1 MSASTPK
8 LLPVGLLRL
17 ASLLLLVALS
27 LSACEVPLGGGPA
40 TPTATPTP
48 SPTPLPP
55 TPTPIPLAATVNGE
69 GITAAEFEAELA
81 RFQSAQTALGN
92 NVSLEEATQRVM
104 GDLID
109 QLLLAQGAHA
119 EGFGVEDAM
128 LQNRI
133 ARLSEQAGGADKL
146 AAWEAQHGFT
156 DESFRLAF
164 GRQIAAAWMRDK
176 IIAGVPNTAEQVHV
190 RQILFYNGWEVAN
203 HNADT
208 AQKVLDQLKSGAD
221 FNTLAAQYD
230 PATQGELG
238 WFPRGYLLQPQIEAA
253 AFALQPGQTSGVIQ
267 TTLGY
272 HILMLLERD
281 PNRMLSPDARLTLQ
295 NQALENWLQEQRA
308 KSTITLAP

>member
-27 LSACEVPLGGGPA
+27 LPACGPA
-40 TPTATPTP
+40 TPTATSTP

-109 QLLLAQGAHA
+109 QLLLAQGAQA
-119 EGFGVEDAM
+119 EGFSVEDAM

-156 DESFRLAF
+156 DESFRLAL
-164 GRQIAAAWMRDK
+164 GRQLAAAWMRDK

-190 RQILFYNGWEVAN
+190 RQILFY
-203 HNADT
+203 NADT

-238 WFPRGYLLQPQIEAA
+238 WFTRGYLLQPQIEAA
-253 AFALQPGQTSGVIQ
+253 AFALQIGQTSDVIQ

>member
-8 LLPVGLLRL
+8 LLL

-27 LSACEVPLGGGPA
+27 LSACGPA

-55 TPTPIPLAATVNGE
+55 TPTPILLAATVNG
-69 GITAAEFEAELA
+69 GSITAAEFEAELA

-109 QLLLAQGAHA
+109 QLLLAQGAQV
-119 EGFGVEDAM
+119 EGFSVEDAM

-146 AAWEAQHGFT
+146 AAWEAQHAFT
-156 DESFRLAF
+156 DESFRLALR
-164 GRQIAAAWMRDK
+164 RQIAAAWMRDK
-176 IIAGVPNTAEQVHV
+176 IIAAVSNTAEQVHV
-190 RQILFYNGWEVAN
+190 RQILFYN
-203 HNADT
+203 ADT
-208 AQKVLDQLKSGAD
+208 TQKVLDQLKSGAD

-253 AFALQPGQTSGVIQ
+253 AFALQPGQTSDVIQ

>member
-8 LLPVGLLRL
+8 LLPSRPTRL

-27 LSACEVPLGGGPA
+27 LSTCGPA
-40 TPTATPTP
+40 TPTAMPTP

-92 NVSLEEATQRVM
+92 KLSLEEATQRVM

-109 QLLLAQGAHA
+109 QLLLTQSAQA
-119 EGFGVEDAM
+119 EGFSVEDAM
-128 LQNRI
+128 LQDRI
-133 ARLSEQAGGADKL
+133 ARLAEQAGGADKL
-146 AAWEAQHGFT
+146 ADWQAQHGYT
-156 DESFRLAF
+156 DESFRLAL
-164 GRQIAAAWMRDK
+164 GRQINAAWMRDK

-190 RQILFYNGWEVAN
+190 RQILFYN
-203 HNADT
+203 ADT
-208 AQKVLDQLKSGAD
+208 TQKVLDQLKSGAD

-230 PATQGELG
+230 PVTQGELG

-253 AFALQPGQTSGVIQ
+253 AFALQPGQTSDVIQ

-295 NQALENWLQEQRA
+295 NQALENWLQEQRT

>member
-1 MSASTPK
+1 MTASTLK

-17 ASLLLLVALS
+17 ASLLLLVTLS
-27 LSACEVPLGGGPA
+27 LSACGPA

-55 TPTPIPLAATVNGE
+55 TPTPIPLAASVNGE

-81 RFQSAQTALGN
+81 RFQFAQTALGN

-104 GDLID
+104 GDMID
-109 QLLLAQGAHA
+109 QMLLAQVAQA
-119 EGFGVEDAM
+119 EGFGVDDVT

-133 ARLSEQAGGADKL
+133 TSLAEQVGGADKL
-146 AAWEAQHGFT
+146 ADWQAQHGYT
-156 DESFRLAF
+156 DESFRLAL
-164 GRQIAAAWMRDK
+164 GRQINAAWMRDK

-190 RQILFYNGWEVAN
+190 RQILFYNGWEAAN

-208 AQKVLDQLKSGAD
+208 ARKVLDQLKSGAD

-253 AFALQPGQTSGVIQ
+253 AFALQPGQSSDVIQ

-281 PNRMLSPDARLTLQ
+281 PNRILSPDARLTLQ
-295 NQALENWLQEQRA
+295 NQALENWLEEQRA

>member
-1 MSASTPK
+1 MSASTLK
-8 LLPVGLLRL
+8 HFLACIILLT
-17 ASLLLLVALS
+17 ALT
-27 LSACEVPLGGGPA
+27 LSTCGPA

-48 SPTPLPP
+48 PPTPLPP
-55 TPTPIPLAATVNGE
+55 TPTPIPLAATINGE

-109 QLLLAQGAHA
+109 QLLLAQGAQA

-156 DESFRLAF
+156 DESFRLALR
-164 GRQIAAAWMRDK
+164 RQIAAAWMRDK

-190 RQILFYNGWEVAN
+190 RQILFYN
-203 HNADT
+203 ADA

-253 AFALQPGQTSGVIQ
+253 AFALQPGQTSDVIQ

>member
-40 TPTATPTP
+40 TPTAMPTP

-104 GDLID
+104 GDLIN
-109 QLLLAQGAHA
+109 QLLLAQGAQA

-156 DESFRLAF
+156 DESFRLAL

-176 IIAGVPNTAEQVHV
+176 IIATVPNTAEQVHV
-190 RQILFYNGWEVAN
+190 RQILFY
-203 HNADT
+203 NADT

-253 AFALQPGQTSGVIQ
+253 AFALQPGQTSDVIQ

>member
-1 MSASTPK
+1 MK
-8 LLPVGLLRL
+8 HFL
-17 ASLLLLVALS
+17 ASIILITALT
-27 LSACEVPLGGGPA
+27 LSSCGVPLGGGPA

-55 TPTPIPLAATVNGE
+55 TPTPIPMAAIVNGE
-69 GITAAEFEAELA
+69 GITASEFEAELA
-81 RFQSAQTALGN
+81 RFQFAQTALGN

-104 GDLID
+104 GDMID
-109 QLLLAQGAHA
+109 QLLLAQGAQA
-119 EGFGVEDAM
+119 EGFGVEAAM
-128 LQNRI
+128 LEERI
-133 ARLSEQAGGADKL
+133 ARLSEQAGGPEKL
-146 AAWEAQHGFT
+146 AAWQAQHGYS
-156 DESFRLAF
+156 DESFRLAL

-176 IIAGVPNTAEQVHV
+176 IIAGVPNTAEQLHV
-190 RQILFYNGWEVAN
+190 RQILLYNS
-203 HNADT
+203 DT
-208 AQKVLDQLKSGAD
+208 AQKVLDQLKAGAD

-253 AFALQPGQTSGVIQ
+253 AFALQPGQSSDLIQ

-281 PNRMLSPDARLTLQ
+281 PNRMLSPDARLMLQ
-295 NQALENWLQEQRA
+295 NQALLNWLEEQRA

>member
-27 LSACEVPLGGGPA
+27 LSACGPA
-40 TPTATPTP
+40 TPTAMPTP

-104 GDLID
+104 GDLIN
-109 QLLLAQGAHA
+109 QLLLAQGAQA

-156 DESFRLAF
+156 DESFRLAL

-190 RQILFYNGWEVAN
+190 RQILFY
-203 HNADT
+203 NADT

-253 AFALQPGQTSGVIQ
+253 AFALQPGQTSDVIQ

>member
-1 MSASTPK
+1 
-8 LLPVGLLRL
+8 
-17 ASLLLLVALS
+17 
-27 LSACEVPLGGGPA
+27 ACGPA
-40 TPTATPTP
+40 TPTAMPTP

-109 QLLLAQGAHA
+109 QLLLAQGAQA

-156 DESFRLAF
+156 DESFRLAL

-176 IIAGVPNTAEQVHV
+176 IIAAVPNTAEQVHV
-190 RQILFYNGWEVAN
+190 RQILFY
-203 HNADT
+203 NADT

-253 AFALQPGQTSGVIQ
+253 AFALQPGQTSDVIQ

>member
-27 LSACEVPLGGGPA
+27 LSACGPA
-40 TPTATPTP
+40 TPTAMPTP

-69 GITAAEFEAELA
+69 GITAAEFEAELV

-104 GDLID
+104 GDMID
-109 QLLLAQGAHA
+109 QMLLAQVAQA

-146 AAWEAQHGFT
+146 AAWEAQHG
-156 DESFRLAF
+156 
-164 GRQIAAAWMRDK
+164 
-176 IIAGVPNTAEQVHV
+176 
-190 RQILFYNGWEVAN
+190 
-203 HNADT
+203 
-208 AQKVLDQLKSGAD
+208 
-221 FNTLAAQYD
+221 
-230 PATQGELG
+230 
-238 WFPRGYLLQPQIEAA
+238 
-253 AFALQPGQTSGVIQ
+253 
-267 TTLGY
+267 
-272 HILMLLERD
+272 
-281 PNRMLSPDARLTLQ
+281 
-295 NQALENWLQEQRA
+295 
-308 KSTITLAP
+308 

>member
-27 LSACEVPLGGGPA
+27 LSACGPA
-40 TPTATPTP
+40 TPTAMPTP

-104 GDLID
+104 GDLIN
-109 QLLLAQGAHA
+109 QLLLAQGAQA

-156 DESFRLAF
+156 DESFRLAL

-176 IIAGVPNTAEQVHV
+176 IIATVPNTAEQVHV
-190 RQILFYNGWEVAN
+190 RQILFY
-203 HNADT
+203 NADT

-253 AFALQPGQTSGVIQ
+253 AFALQPGQTSDVIQ
-267 TTLGY
+267 TTVGY

>member
-27 LSACEVPLGGGPA
+27 LSACGPA
-40 TPTATPTP
+40 TPTAMPTP

-104 GDLID
+104 GDLIN
-109 QLLLAQGAHA
+109 QLLLAQGAQA

-156 DESFRLAF
+156 DESFRLAL

-176 IIAGVPNTAEQVHV
+176 IIATVPNTAEQVHV
-190 RQILFYNGWEVAN
+190 RQILFY
-203 HNADT
+203 NADT

-253 AFALQPGQTSGVIQ
+253 AFALQPGQTSDVIQ

>member
-27 LSACEVPLGGGPA
+27 LPACGPA

-92 NVSLEEATQRVM
+92 NVPLEEATQRVM

-109 QLLLAQGAHA
+109 QLLLAQGAQV
-119 EGFGVEDAM
+119 EGFSVDEAAV
-128 LQNRI
+128 QS
-133 ARLSEQAGGADKL
+133 RLDRLAEQVGGPEKL

-156 DESFRLAF
+156 DESFRLAL
-164 GRQIAAAWMRDK
+164 GRQIAAAWMRYK
-176 IIAGVPNTAEQVHV
+176 IIAGVPNTA
-190 RQILFYNGWEVAN
+190 
-203 HNADT
+203 
-208 AQKVLDQLKSGAD
+208 
-221 FNTLAAQYD
+221 
-230 PATQGELG
+230 
-238 WFPRGYLLQPQIEAA
+238 
-253 AFALQPGQTSGVIQ
+253 
-267 TTLGY
+267 
-272 HILMLLERD
+272 
-281 PNRMLSPDARLTLQ
+281 
-295 NQALENWLQEQRA
+295 
-308 KSTITLAP
+308 

>member
-1 MSASTPK
+1 MSTSTLK
-8 LLPVGLLRL
+8 HFL
-17 ASLLLLVALS
+17 AGIILITALT
-27 LSACEVPLGGGPA
+27 LSSCGPA
-40 TPTATPTP
+40 TPTAMPTP

-92 NVSLEEATQRVM
+92 NLSLEEATQRVM

-109 QLLLAQGAHA
+109 QLLLAQGAQA
-119 EGFGVEDAM
+119 EGFSVEDAM

-156 DESFRLAF
+156 DESFRLAL

-190 RQILFYNGWEVAN
+190 RQILFYN
-203 HNADT
+203 ADT
-208 AQKVLDQLKSGAD
+208 AQKVLDRLKSGAD

-253 AFALQPGQTSGVIQ
+253 AFALQPGQTSDVIQ